1 MDDVYS
7 IDVDKIVAKYSN
19 GQLIMNLA
27 KHEFAKPRTIE
38 IK

>member
-1 MDDVYS
+1 MDDVNS

-19 GQLIMNLA
+19 GQLVINLP
-27 KHEFAKPRTIE
+27 KQEFAKPRTIE